1 MNPNQMYSENVD
13 YVGRW
18 MVDGRKKSSPI
29 YGRMVVVVVVDGR
42 KKSSRILLNFFSDE
56 VQVILMCGNLEI
68 LRKTFFIGKKS
79 NFNFQKVGV
88 FWSKKKF
95 SDFSQNFVR

>member
-29 YGRMVVVVVVDGR
+29 YGGMVVVVVVDGR
-42 KKSSRILLNFFSDE
+42 KKSSLISLKLRTPV
-56 VQVILMCGNLEI
+56 VQD
-68 LRKTFFIGKKS
+68 K
-79 NFNFQKVGV
+79 
-88 FWSKKKF
+88 
-95 SDFSQNFVR
+95 